1 MVTFNK
7 SFPVLIIIKMYVTVK
22 LKTLNVKF
30 IETHVGRED
39 ELRTKHLSQKEQT
52 LSLIVV
58 CCRCPNI
65 TQGFG

>member
-1 MVTFNK
+1 MLLSNFQG
-7 SFPVLIIIKMYVTVK
+7 
-22 LKTLNVKF
+22 TLNVKF